1 VDNNQKKYEYLIDSL
16 KKGKLNIVKKLFDE
30 LSKEIMSRDLGRE
43 VMREACLYNQLEIV
57 KYVVEHKNKQA
68 IEDFNKNYGFIFY
81 LVQQN
86 QFWNIL
92 NYFISDLN
100 MPLSSD
106 IKRAITEMPK
116 EDAEKINHM
125 FEMREVKD
133 SLDKSLQINKIQKNK
148 KLKV

>member
-1 VDNNQKKYEYLIDSL
+1 MDNNQKKYEYLIDSL